1 MDVFDFIW
9 IGVAAAFFA
18 FLWRKGYLL
27 RLSQYVGQTKM
38 ELRKCAWPTAN
49 ELKGSTVVV
58 IIATAIIGL
67 YVVGIDFVV
76 RQFMKLIMS

>member
-1 MDVFDFIW
+1 MNVWDFIW
-9 IGVAAAFFA
+9 IGLAAAVFA

-27 RLSQYVGQTKM
+27 RLSQYVGQTKI
-38 ELRKCAWPTAN
+38 ELRKCAWPTVN

-67 YVVGIDFVV
+67 FVVGIDFVV
-76 RQFMKLIMS
+76 GQIMNLIM

>member
-1 MDVFDFIW
+1 MNIWDFIW
-9 IGVAAAFFA
+9 IVVAAAVFA

-27 RLSQYVGQTKM
+27 RLSQYVGQTKI
-38 ELRKCAWPTAN
+38 ELRKCAWPTVN

-67 YVVGIDFVV
+67 FVVGIDFVFE
-76 RQFMKLIMS
+76 RILNLIM

>member
-1 MDVFDFIW
+1 MNIWDFIW
-9 IGVAAAFFA
+9 IGVAAAVFA

-38 ELRKCAWPTAN
+38 ELRKCAWPTIN

-58 IIATAIIGL
+58 IIATAIMGL
-67 YVVGIDFVV
+67 FVVGIDFVV
-76 RQFMKLIMS
+76 RQIMDLIM

>member
-1 MDVFDFIW
+1 MNIWDFIW
-9 IGVAAAFFA
+9 IGVAAAVFA

-27 RLSQYVGQTKM
+27 RLSQYVGQTKI
-38 ELRKCAWPTAN
+38 ELRKCAWPTVN

-67 YVVGIDFVV
+67 FVVGIDFVFE
-76 RQFMKLIMS
+76 RILNLIM